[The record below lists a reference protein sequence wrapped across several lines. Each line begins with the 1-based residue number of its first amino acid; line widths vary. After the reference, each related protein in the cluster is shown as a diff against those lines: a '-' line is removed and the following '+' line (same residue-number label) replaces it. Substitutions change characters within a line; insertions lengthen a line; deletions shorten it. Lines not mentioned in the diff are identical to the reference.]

1 MIMNNRIDEFIPA
14 EPALSD
20 SPEDAPFMPAD
31 IGQYAAPAKE
41 WAIRNPLPCLAAAF
55 VVGAAL
61 AWIIKRK

>member
-14 EPALSD
+14 ERATSD
-20 SPEDAPFMPAD
+20 SPEDEPMLPAD
-31 IGQYAAPAKE
+31 IGQYAALAKE